1 MARDERIKLFRENC
15 FESKEALDICFEK
28 HGDEIIE
35 GHYIPVGMPRGVYE
49 SLVKQVRVTTLDER
63 AKEHE
68 VNI

>member
-1 MARDERIKLFRENC
+1 MTRDEKIKLFRENC
-15 FESKEALDICFEK
+15 FAPKEALDICFEK

-35 GHYIPVGMPRGVYE
+35 GHCIPIGMPQSIYKF
-49 SLVKQVRVTTLDER
+49 LVKQVGVTTLGEI